1 MSSQTV
7 TKAIY
12 SGHDNEAKLFLREPD
27 STGRKLVPVDL
38 TGFTRLVLIMPDAQ
52 PNQLVFDTDL
62 EPTAMTW
69 GVEPGVVELN
79 LQPYDIPVGTYVIG
93 LIGYDEENPNGLVL
107 IDPRPSNLSDLT
119 YVEFRRLY
127 AVGTVPP
134 LNAGMKIPFAYGD
147 ASPRVVQSIRTD
159 TLIVAVQ
166 VVITTQFDGVGSAIQ
181 VVDSLGGVLLD
192 AAQVNPSAVD
202 TYESTPGVVLPEGTD
217 ILIQITP
224 GSGAT
229 SGAGYL
235 VIHRA

>member
-7 TKAIY
+7 TKVIY

-38 TGFTRLVLIMPDAQ
+38 TGFTRLVLIMPDAE
-52 PNQLVFDTDL
+52 PDRLVFDTDL

-69 GVEPGVVELN
+69 GVEAGVVELN
-79 LQPYDIPVGTYVIG
+79 LQQYDVPIGTYVVG
-93 LIGYDEENPNGLVL
+93 LIGYNEENPNGLVL
-107 IDPRPSNLSDLT
+107 VDPRPSNLGDVT
-119 YVEFRRLY
+119 FVEFRLVY
-127 AVGTVPP
+127 ATGSVPP
-134 LNAGMKIPFAYGD
+134 LKAGVRIPFAYGD
-147 ASPRVVQSIRTD
+147 ASPRVVQSIRAE

-166 VVITTQFDGVGSAIQ
+166 VAITTAFNGEGAAVQ
-181 VVDSLGGVLLD
+181 VVDSLGGVLLS
-192 AAQVNPSAVD
+192 AAQVNPSTVD
-202 TYESTPGVVLPEGTD
+202 TYESTPGVVLGEGTD